1 MEQVHLHL
9 IITHLPIIGSFI
21 GALVLVW
28 GMLYKSQPTKNIA
41 FIVLMI
47 SAIGAAIANFTGE
60 AAEEVVEKIAGISH
74 DVIHEHEEAAELA
87 FILQIVMGV
96 FALLSF
102 FLAYKKSGFAR
113 LSSMLTLVIG
123 LAAFAMVARAGY
135 YGGMIRH
142 PEVNG
147 AAALTAPALQTG
159 GEEHD
164 D

>member
-9 IITHLPIIGSFI
+9 IITHLPIVGSFI

-28 GMLYKSQPTKNIA
+28 GIMYKSQPTKNIA
-41 FIVLMI
+41 FIVLLL

-87 FILQIVMGV
+87 FILQMIMGA
-96 FALLSF
+96 FALLSY
-102 FLAYKKSGFAR
+102 FLAYRKSGFAR
-113 LSSMLTLVIG
+113 IASIVTLLIG
-123 LAAFAMVARAGY
+123 LAAFVMVARAGY
-135 YGGMIRH
+135 YGGLIRH

-147 AAALTAPALQTG
+147 AAAVVSPPAQNKG
-159 GEEHD
+159 
-164 D
+164 

>member
-28 GMLYKSQPTKNIA
+28 GMMYKSQPTKNIA

-87 FILQIVMGV
+87 FILQMIMGV

-102 FLAYKKSGFAR
+102 FLAYKKSAFAR
-113 LSSMLTLVIG
+113 ISSILTLVIG

-147 AAALTAPALQTG
+147 SAAVVSPALQTG
-159 GEEHD
+159 GEED
-164 D
+164 ND